1 MRSFFVLALF
11 TSVFALSL
19 TAQTSAPK
27 GAPVEKSAAKAASA
41 PTARSSEPKAV
52 FDTTAGKITCTL
64 FPDKAPVTV
73 DNFMGLGTGKKE
85 WKNPASGAPKKST
98 PFYNGT
104 VFHRV
109 IPGFM
114 IQGGDPLG
122 NGSGGPG
129 YKFKNEY
136 SDLRFDQPGRLAM
149 ANAGV
154 DTNGSQFFITVSKTP
169 LYRLD
174 GKYTIFG
181 QCGNLDVVNAIAD
194 APKTMNIASGENSTP
209 LKPVR
214 INTVTIVPAGQPTPA
229 VAKPKTASPAGKTTP
244 VKKPSAAQNQ

>member
-1 MRSFFVLALF
+1 MRNLLIAVLASAIVV
-11 TSVFALSL
+11 TAS
-19 TAQTSAPK
+19 AQTTAPK
-27 GAPVEKSAAKAASA
+27 GAPVKKPATKTAPAAPAKSA
-41 PTARSSEPKAV
+41 EPKAI

-64 FPDKAPVTV
+64 FPDKAPITV
-73 DNFMGLGTGKKE
+73 DNFIGLATGKKE
-85 WKNPASGAPKKST
+85 WKNPASGAPKKNT

-136 SDLRFDQPGRLAM
+136 SELRFDQPGRLAM
-149 ANAGV
+149 ANAGP

-181 QCGNLDVVNAIAD
+181 QCDNLDVANAIAD
-194 APKTMNIASGENSTP
+194 APKTMNIANGENSTP

-214 INTVTIVPAGQPTPA
+214 INTLTIIPAGQA
-229 VAKPKTASPAGKTTP
+229 AAAAAKPKSAAPAHKTAPA
-244 VKKPSAAQNQ
+244 KKPSTTQKQ

>member
-1 MRSFFVLALF
+1 MRTLLVTLF
-11 TSVFALSL
+11 TFATFLSL
-19 TAQTSAPK
+19 NAQTTAPK
-27 GAPVEKSAAKAASA
+27 GAPVKKPATKTA
-41 PTARSSEPKAV
+41 PTATTKPQPKAI

-64 FPDKAPVTV
+64 FPEKAPVTV
-73 DNFMGLGTGKKE
+73 DNFTGLATGKKE
-85 WKNPASGAPKKST
+85 WKNPASGAPKKNT

-149 ANAGV
+149 ANAGL

-169 LYRLD
+169 LYQLD

-181 QCGNLDVVNAIAD
+181 QCGNLDVVDAIAT
-194 APKTMNIASGENSTP
+194 APKMMNPANGENSTP
-209 LKPVR
+209 LNPVR
-214 INTVTIVPAGQPTPA
+214 IKTLTIVPAGQAAPAATKPKSTTPA
-229 VAKPKTASPAGKTTP
+229 RKATPAKKTPATPK
-244 VKKPSAAQNQ
+244 Q

>member
-1 MRSFFVLALF
+1 MRRLLVALLTSTLAI
-11 TSVFALSL
+11 SL
-19 TAQTSAPK
+19 AAQTSGPK
-27 GAPVEKSAAKAASA
+27 GAQAKKPATKAAPVTSA
-41 PTARSSEPKAV
+41 TAEPKAI
-52 FDTTAGKITCTL
+52 FNTTAGTITCTL
-64 FPDKAPVTV
+64 FPDKAPITV
-73 DNFMGLGTGKKE
+73 DNFIGLATGKKE
-85 WKNPASGAPKKST
+85 WKNPASGVMKKNT

-129 YKFKNEY
+129 YAFKNEY
-136 SDLRFDQPGRLAM
+136 SDLRFDRPGRLAM
-149 ANAGV
+149 ANAGL

-169 LYRLD
+169 LYQLD

-194 APKTMNIASGENSTP
+194 APKTMNFASGENSTP
-209 LKPVR
+209 LHPVR
-214 INTVTIVPAGQPTPA
+214 IKTLTIIPAHHLSPTA
-229 VAKPKTASPAGKTTP
+229 AKPKSATPATRSTPATKSPATHK
-244 VKKPSAAQNQ
+244 